1 LARLRRGCLR
11 RRPPR
16 VRQPDAPVRTLNG
29 TSPPRTG
36 ALGQRAASA
45 AVLVPPL
52 VIALLLGGPWIVA
65 VVVVATV
72 LAAREAFQLLTGAGY
87 PSLSW
92 LGIVFAAALV
102 FDAAIVPAIDASGLL
117 LVATGTI
124 LAAVGAFTR
133 TDPREGL
140 PTWFATVFGAFYASM
155 LGFILRLGH
164 QAPALP
170 DGAPLGALGADRG
183 WIVLLVL
190 AVWSFDTGAYVI
202 GKRFGR
208 RTFLTHISPSKT
220 YAGLIGGIVAAT
232 VVSGLVLVG
241 LGQPAA
247 SALIVG
253 PLVSLA
259 AQAGDLAESMLK
271 RAAGAKD
278 SGTLIPGHGGVLDR
292 VDSFLFAAPV
302 LALYV
307 LAAFR

>member
-1 LARLRRGCLR
+1 M
-11 RRPPR
+11 
-16 VRQPDAPVRTLNG
+16 
-29 TSPPRTG
+29 
-36 ALGQRAASA
+36 
-45 AVLVPPL
+45 LVPPL

-65 VVVVATV
+65 VVVGATV
-72 LAAREAFQLLTGAGY
+72 LAAREVFALLTGAGY
-87 PSLSW
+87 PSLAW

-102 FDAAIVPAIDASGLL
+102 LDAAIVPAIDGSGLL
-117 LVATGTI
+117 LVATGTV

-133 TDPREGL
+133 TDPRDGL
-140 PTWFATVFGAFYASM
+140 PTWFATVFGAFYASL

-164 QAPALP
+164 EAPALP
-170 DGAPLGALGADRG
+170 ASAPLAGIGADRG

-190 AVWSFDTGAYVI
+190 TVWSFDTGAYFV

-208 RTFLTHISPSKT
+208 RKFLTHISPSKT

-232 VVSGLVLVG
+232 VVSALVLAG
-241 LGQPAA
+241 LGQPVA
-247 SALIVG
+247 SALLVG

-292 VDSFLFAAPV
+292 VDSFLFAAPI
-302 LALYV
+302 LTLYV
-307 LAAFR
+307 LAALR